1 MTGSWEIIIQCVYRM
16 SDDKILGT
24 EENLEENLLKFANSF
39 DDAKEKVWEVIV
51 FGLNEKKKILLTLEC
66 LGEFSFWIFDWIIY
80 QKYLF

>member
-1 MTGSWEIIIQCVYRM
+1 M

-51 FGLNEKKKILLTLEC
+51 FGLNKKNKKNSINFRVFGGICILD
-66 LGEFSFWIFDWIIY
+66 FWLDYISEIFVLIR
-80 QKYLF
+80 

>member
-51 FGLNEKKKILLTLEC
+51 FGLNEKRNNSINFRVFGGIC
-66 LGEFSFWIFDWIIY
+66 IWDF
-80 QKYLF
+80 